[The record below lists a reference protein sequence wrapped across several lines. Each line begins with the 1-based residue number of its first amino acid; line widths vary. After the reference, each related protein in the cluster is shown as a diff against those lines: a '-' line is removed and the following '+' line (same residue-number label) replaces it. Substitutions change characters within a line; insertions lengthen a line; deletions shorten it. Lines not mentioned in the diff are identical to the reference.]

1 MDTITILE
9 RFGRLSGLGKETEM
23 KRDEV
28 LAILA
33 AHREPLQRL
42 GVKSLTLFGSV
53 ARDEA
58 RPDSDVDLLVE
69 QELACEIVY
78 APHYLKF
85 EHSIIWAN

>member
-28 LAILA
+28 LAILD
-33 AHREPLQRL
+33 AHREELQKL
-42 GVKSLTLFGSV
+42 GVKSLSLFGSV

-58 RPDSDVDLLVE
+58 HADSDVDLLYFARL
-69 QELACEIVY
+69 QLA
-78 APHYLKF
+78 F
-85 EHSIIWAN
+85 FTQGQ